1 MRMLQR
7 IKKLEKDSAS
17 KKPNMIFFN
26 VKDCLTIEERDR
38 EQQRLK
44 DEYVARGNEL
54 PRIVVFTR
62 DLPRFLDASVK
73 IAN

>member
-1 MRMLQR
+1 
-7 IKKLEKDSAS
+7 
-17 KKPNMIFFN
+17 MIFFN

>member
-1 MRMLQR
+1 MLQR